1 MRRILSYL
9 LMCSLLAPSIAQ
21 AQSPA
26 EAVAIQAKEQFKA
39 GNFEAAA
46 KLFMQAYAK
55 SHTPAL
61 LYNAARAYEEAGKKG
76 DALSLFRLYITL
88 SADVDGI
95 LDARQRIAKLE
106 APEPAKPA
114 APQVK
119 PVPVVVVVPAA
130 PKLAQPQPANTAAWA
145 TSGSAVVALGVGV
158 ALMADGASGT
168 QKYTGTNPAKFDSA
182 RTEWFIGAGL
192 VGVGAALG
200 GLSAYLWTKPVTV
213 TPMPKGVALTVK
225 F

>member
-9 LMCSLLAPSIAQ
+9 LMCSILASSIAQ

-95 LDARQRIAKLE
+95 LDARQPIAKLE
-106 APEPAKPA
+106 AQQPAKPA
-114 APQVK
+114 APRVK
-119 PVPVVVVVPAA
+119 PVPVVVVPTV
-130 PKLAQPQPANTAAWA
+130 PKLAPPQPANTAAWA

-200 GLSAYLWTKPVTV
+200 GLSAYLWTQPVTV
-213 TPMPKGVALTVK
+213 TPTPKGVALTVA